1 MDLNFQNNSFFY
13 QCLRGPQS
21 NRRNSTPRK
30 RHTQPQAN
38 IQLDLSLLHHNSNL
52 ADSAIVSVSRSRQY
66 KDVQCAQTVD
76 ILKKE
81 FQIRKPMLTNKS
93 SNVHRQYTQ
102 MNDLNKQLIL
112 LDHTKD
118 QSDVILQYL
127 PQGQTF
133 LNKTNQSIL
142 QAWIPTLPQDERKQI
157 ERNKKNFPIPRNIAY
172 HEIIDGLNILY
183 GQGKNRRLWPGEE
196 ALLMETIRLY
206 IGKILQNP
214 KLLMHSVPFTLQQ
227 IIKISGLTEIANYS
241 FCMLQLE
248 CHWKMMI
255 TRFKYN
261 GNKELNKKSWQH
273 WLELAQL
280 RGHFLNLQNDNA
292 LTQYLLKHQQT
303 E

>member
-13 QCLRGPQS
+13 QCLRGPSS

-30 RHTQPQAN
+30 RPTQPQAT
-38 IQLDLSLLHHNSNL
+38 IQLDLSLLYQNSNL
-52 ADSAIVSVSRSRQY
+52 ADSAIVSISRTRKSR
-66 KDVQCAQTVD
+66 DVQCVQTVD
-76 ILKKE
+76 LLKKE
-81 FQIRKPMLTNKS
+81 FQNRKPMLMNKS
-93 SNVHRQYTQ
+93 SNVHRQYTL
-102 MNDLNKQLIL
+102 MNDINKQPIL

-118 QSDVILQYL
+118 QSDVILKYL

-157 ERNKKNFPIPRNIAY
+157 EKNKKNFPIPRNIAY
-172 HEIIDGLNILY
+172 HEIIDGLNTLY

-206 IGKILQNP
+206 IEKILQNP
-214 KLLMHSVPFTLQQ
+214 KLLMHSVQFTLQQ
-227 IIKISGLTEIANYS
+227 IIKISGLTEIANYK

-255 TRFKYN
+255 TRFRYS

-280 RGHFLNLQNDNA
+280 RGHFLNLQSDNV
-292 LTQYLLKHQQT
+292 LTQYLLKHQQI